1 MNAIHDISLVESKLA
16 ARIEKA
22 GGVRALARDWG
33 VSAAWISQVS
43 RGQRRPG
50 PAILDRLGIAKVV
63 GYRLKAKA
71 KGGQP

>member
-1 MNAIHDISLVESKLA
+1 MSAIHDIRLVESKLA

-33 VSAAWISQVS
+33 VSPSYISQVS

-50 PAILDRLGIAKVV
+50 PAILDRLGIVAVA
-63 GYRLKAKA
+63 GYRMKAE
-71 KGGQP
+71 GGAA

>member
-1 MNAIHDISLVESKLA
+1 MNAIHDISLVECKLA

-33 VSAAWISQVS
+33 VSASWISQVS
-43 RGQRRPG
+43 RGRQCPG
-50 PAILDRLGIAKVV
+50 PAILDRLGIAKVT

-71 KGGQP
+71 KGGAA